1 MAAGARRRAPALLAT
16 LPVVTL
22 PVVAL
27 LVVTVLL
34 AVVVLPLAPL
44 GIDSLVGDRWI
55 PPAAASTAGAP
66 TDHDGEIFSF
76 GIAVPLEPI
85 TVGDRITFP
94 NNSDR
99 PHTITDRGGTFDTGE
114 IAPGTSA
121 TVTFDTPGRVEIFC
135 QINPSTMNAIVVV
148 DPGDS
153 PPPRTRVQLYDEFR
167 EGETRRFDPADL
179 TVDAGTEITVANVGG
194 LEHTLTAEDGSFTTG
209 PVAPGEEQGRFAGT
223 SATLTL
229 EDGGTFAFFCEFF
242 PDEMRGTIE
251 VVAEEPEVTTT
262 TGPDPPPTTEPPGGD
277 APSGGEEATAA
288 PPGDGGTDA
297 GAIGGAVFVLGAGLA
312 AIAVALAG
320 RRPDKQ
326 PSGQA
331 F

>member
-1 MAAGARRRAPALLAT
+1 MAALARRLALA
-16 LPVVTL
+16 
-22 PVVAL
+22 
-27 LVVTVLL
+27 LVVTVLMAAIL
-34 AVVVLPLAPL
+34 LPLTPPD
-44 GIDSLVGDRWI
+44 IDSLTGARWVE
-55 PPAAASTAGAP
+55 PAAASPTAEP
-66 TDHDGEIFSF
+66 TDHEGEIFSF
-76 GIAVPLEPI
+76 GITVPPEPI

-99 PHTITDRGGTFDTGE
+99 PHTITDRGNTFDTGE

-179 TVDAGTEITVANVGG
+179 KVDAGTEITVANVGG

-223 SATLTL
+223 SATLVL

-242 PDEMRGTIE
+242 PEEMRGTLE
-251 VVAEEPEVTTT
+251 VVADAPEGTTT
-262 TGPDPPPTTEPPGGD
+262 TESGPDPPPTTETTEGGVPPD
-277 APSGGEEATAA
+277 GEEAAAA
-288 PPGDGGTDA
+288 PPGDDGTDPGSMA
-297 GAIGGAVFVLGAGLA
+297 AAALVVLTGLA
-312 AIAVALAG
+312 AIAIALAG
-320 RRPDKQ
+320 RPPKKE